1 MCSGSAGVLS
11 LKSRHSNRHEFL
23 TPASVAGQH
32 TTQPAHLYSHAT
44 GERTEVIGM
53 DEIKEPPDKG
63 PKPGGSDRP
72 APRRGKAMRAEKSTL
87 FFFSFVLADF
97 RMLLNL

>member
-1 MCSGSAGVLS
+1 
-11 LKSRHSNRHEFL
+11 
-23 TPASVAGQH
+23 
-32 TTQPAHLYSHAT
+32 
-44 GERTEVIGM
+44 M

-63 PKPGGSDRP
+63 PKPGGSDPP

-87 FFFSFVLADF
+87 FFFSFILADF